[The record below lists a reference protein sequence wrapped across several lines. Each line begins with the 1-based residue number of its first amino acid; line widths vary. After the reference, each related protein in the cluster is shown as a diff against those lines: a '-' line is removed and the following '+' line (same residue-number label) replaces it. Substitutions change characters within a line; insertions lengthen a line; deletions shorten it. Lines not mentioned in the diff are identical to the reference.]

1 MTRDHGSAVRSAPV
15 EAFVRLPHSWCGA
28 SLDGILQVAEAAE
41 ALGFA
46 GVSVQDHILSGKA
59 VAPCGHRHL
68 EDDRMVLEPLT
79 TLSFVAARTSRVRL
93 LTGVLVLPFRHPIWV
108 AKTAG
113 TLDVLSKGRLVL
125 GVGVGAPRGRATDG
139 VQNMGPHADIATRE
153 SALFELPG
161 PRGRLMD
168 ESLEALDRLWRDES
182 ATYHG
187 ELFDFEGVD
196 LRPQPVQRP
205 RPPIW
210 VGGRADAAHR
220 RAALLADAWFPSQA
234 SVEVLAAGRARV
246 LEIAASAGR
255 PEPRFGVNL
264 FVSIDR
270 DGEAARAVVRDGL
283 GHRFRT
289 EAGLFESS
297 LAGTPAEVRDRML
310 EYVAAGC
317 SAFDL
322 KILPL
327 TLDETLAQM
336 ELFARDILPS
346 VSAA

>member
-1 MTRDHGSAVRSAPV
+1 MTDHPPVVRSAPV
-15 EAFVRLPHSWCGA
+15 EVFVRLPHSWCGA

-46 GVSVQDHILSGKA
+46 GVSVQDHILSGHA

-93 LTGVLVLPFRHPIWV
+93 LTGILVLPFRHPIWV

-113 TLDVLSKGRLVL
+113 TLDVLSKGRLIL
-125 GVGVGAPRGRATDG
+125 GVGVGAPRSRTTDG
-139 VQNMGPHADIATRE
+139 VQNMGPHADIASRE
-153 SALFELPG
+153 SALFKLPG
-161 PRGRLMD
+161 SRGQIMD

-182 ATYHG
+182 ASYHG
-187 ELFDFEGVD
+187 ELFDFDGVD

-210 VGGRADAAHR
+210 VGGRAEAAHR
-220 RAALLADAWFPSQA
+220 RAALIADAWFPSQA

-246 LEIAASAGR
+246 LEMAATADR
-255 PEPRFGVNL
+255 PAPRFAVNL
-264 FVSIDR
+264 FVSVDR
-270 DGEAARAVVRDGL
+270 DGDLARDVIRDGL

-297 LAGTPAEVRDRML
+297 IAGTPAEVRDRML
-310 EYVAAGC
+310 AYVDAGC

-336 ELFARDILPS
+336 ELFAREVLPT
-346 VSAA
+346 VMSA